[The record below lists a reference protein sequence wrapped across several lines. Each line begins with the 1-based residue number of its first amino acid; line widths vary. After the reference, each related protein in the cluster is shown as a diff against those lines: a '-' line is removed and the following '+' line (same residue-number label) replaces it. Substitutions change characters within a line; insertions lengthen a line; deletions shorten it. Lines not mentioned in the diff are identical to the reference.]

1 MNKSTLK
8 SDIIPVLFLT
18 IVVCA
23 SVVALNLTNGF
34 TEGKIADAKENEVK
48 LSLQGLFTEMD
59 DFEYDDNLE
68 VYTVLSEKSVV
79 GYAFNV
85 VGKGYGGD
93 IEIIVGIEKTTLE
106 EDDIVLR
113 GISIVSHSET
123 PGLGEK
129 IVKDAFYGQFKGVN
143 INDVSLSKD
152 GGSID
157 AISGATISS
166 LAVTTA
172 VHDQVIEKIELI
184 RENLLVEV

>member
-8 SDIIPVLFLT
+8 TDIIPVLFLT
-18 IVVCA
+18 IVVCV
-23 SVVALNLTNGF
+23 SVIALSLTNGF

-68 VYTVLSEKSVV
+68 VYTILSENSVV

-106 EDDIVLR
+106 EDDVVLR

-129 IVKDAFYGQFKGVN
+129 IVKDAFYDQFKGVN

-172 VHDQVIEKIELI
+172 VHDRVIEKIELI
-184 RENLLVEV
+184 RKNLLMEV